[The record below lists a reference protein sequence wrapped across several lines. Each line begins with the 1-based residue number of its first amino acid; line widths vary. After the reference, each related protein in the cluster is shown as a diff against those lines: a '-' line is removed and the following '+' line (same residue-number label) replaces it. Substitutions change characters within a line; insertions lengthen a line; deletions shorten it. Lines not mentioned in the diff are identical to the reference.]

1 MILNLELDLKF
12 GFWNFNLRLIMNNK
26 FKTILNNVLNHIADF
41 YLYFLALY
49 IVSLIFSLFFES
61 WKLFFYWPA
70 FHISILIFSVL
81 SLMSEKGRE
90 FMKLK
95 IYKVQKIKIQNF
107 EIPNFELPKIEGPT
121 FNFTFFTRTGLAFYD
136 AARIAISILRIAIV
150 LAMTILAE
158 IFKALVNFFY
168 NQIKKMKKADFAK
181 IGLMGIILIFVLFK
195 GADAVNFLIL
205 TYGLVSVLFVMES
218 RISALIALA
227 FLIFTPIF
235 LIIGNAIFAEK
246 MAVFAYYFLV
256 IAVATQIREYIAE
269 NPNQELSTKF

>member
-1 MILNLELDLKF
+1 
-12 GFWNFNLRLIMNNK
+12 MNNK

-90 FMKLK
+90 FIKLK